1 MQRSDMHKAVSETQ
15 RAGAEI
21 HGAMQNQM
29 QNSMEL
35 GAEVT
40 RAGLNAAIKIG
51 HTTIEASRIRLSDTP
66 ACVDRSAPTF
76 ARDQDFVLRELLG
89 YDDAR
94 IEALTRA
101 GVLK

>member
-1 MQRSDMHKAVSETQ
+1 V
-15 RAGAEI
+15 
-21 HGAMQNQM
+21 
-29 QNSMEL
+29 QNSPEL
-35 GAEVT
+35 VRDPQLAHQGHFVT
-40 RAGLNAAIKIG
+40 LPHSHGG
-51 HTTIEASRIRLSDTP
+51 HTAIEASRIRLSDTP

-94 IEALTRA
+94 IESLARL